1 MSSFESVF
9 FWLAAVALAASFFLA
24 LFSLIFRRPAA
35 FSSGV
40 WVSLLAWGLLSVF
53 GIARWIATDHPPFVT
68 LFESMITSIWFIL
81 LMFLLLRLWYRQ
93 LTILLLPLSFFG
105 FLLIGWA
112 SSMETAASPLSAAL
126 ENVWLFIHASFATS
140 GAAAFV
146 VAASFA
152 VLYLLGEERLATMEK
167 IAAKIPDYRSLPKSI
182 LNFLIFGL
190 ILWGVMIVSG
200 SIWANAAWGRYW
212 GWDPIELWSLISWLL
227 YALLLHTR
235 LTFKLSQRLFCWLT
249 ILAMVIVVFSLWG
262 VGYVYKT
269 IHVYG

>member
-24 LFSLIFRRPAA
+24 LFSLIFRRPAV
-35 FSSGV
+35 FKSGV
-40 WVSLLAWGLLSVF
+40 WLALLAWCLLTVF
-53 GIARWIATDHPPFVT
+53 GITRWIGTDHPPFVT
-68 LFESMITSIWFIL
+68 LFESMITSVWFML
-81 LMFLLLRLWYRQ
+81 LMFLMLRLWYRQ
-93 LTILLLPLSFFG
+93 LTILLMPLSFFG

-112 SSMETAASPLSAAL
+112 SSMETSASPLSTAL

-152 VLYLLGEERLATMEK
+152 VLYLMGEARLLTMEK
-167 IAAKIPDYRSLPKSI
+167 IAAKIPEYNSLPKSI

-212 GWDPIELWSLISWLL
+212 AWDPIELWSLISWLMYGL
-227 YALLLHTR
+227 VVHAR
-235 LTFKLSQRLFCWLT
+235 IGFKISHRLFCQVT
-249 ILAMVIVVFSLWG
+249 IAAALAIVFALWG
-262 VGYVYKT
+262 VSYVYQT
-269 IHVYG
+269 IHTYG